1 MPRVSLIAWPVP
13 APDLPAD
20 VHPALADAARAASRA
35 YGLARRSFGRV
46 ALAEEVDMGA
56 DGTPTMR
63 VDAVVEEAV
72 VESAQR
78 NGVNLLSEEVGFL
91 DHGSAL
97 TLVVDPVDGSWN
109 AASGVPLSCF
119 AGTLVRDSAPAE
131 ALTTWLDTGRAWWAK
146 VGRPT
151 PYRTSGRTSLAGATV
166 NLLRPKRNNREAWL
180 RVADRV
186 DRLRVLGTTC
196 LEAAL
201 VAEGSVD
208 AFADPGSD
216 TLRLVDLAAALVTV
230 PAAGGA
236 VIDARGRAL
245 EFDPDLSR
253 RWSGVVAATPALADE
268 LAAAVVG
275 P

>member
-1 MPRVSLIAWPVP
+1 MSLIAWPVP
-13 APDLPAD
+13 APGLPAD
-20 VHPALADAARAASRA
+20 VHPALADAARSASRA
-35 YGLARRSFGRV
+35 YGMARRSFGRV

-119 AGTLVRDSAPAE
+119 AGTLVRDSAPVE
-131 ALTTWLDTGRAWWAK
+131 ALTSWLDTGRVWWAK

-166 NLLRPKRNNREAWL
+166 NLLRPKRNSREAWL